1 MLCIKYESYK
11 KEDSNWGFKSH
22 SRRLGCGFFYKKYK
36 KECKCDTIQNYVRY
50 QYENHIST
58 ADKFYFISDSETTIS
73 NDNILAIQLEYDLS
87 LANSNN
93 KGFDILSKNDRSF
106 YHFSIV
112 VNKDGQYPKYINDL
126 KKMMNSIE
134 FVSSNESKKKQP
146 SFMTSTAPEKPKQP
160 SFMRSEES
168 NKTISSIANN
178 ENKINNS
185 NLEMHNQLGIKQR
198 SNQLQILSHDSYID
212 SAGIMHIIDEVE
224 NKSPTLVKFV
234 KVIGTLYDNNN
245 KVVGTSFTFT
255 EPSDLVAGEK
265 APFDL
270 IITDASI
277 PIEQIERYALKVSGQ

>member
-1 MLCIKYESYK
+1 
-11 KEDSNWGFKSH
+11 
-22 SRRLGCGFFYKKYK
+22 
-36 KECKCDTIQNYVRY
+36 
-50 QYENHIST
+50 
-58 ADKFYFISDSETTIS
+58 
-73 NDNILAIQLEYDLS
+73 
-87 LANSNN
+87 
-93 KGFDILSKNDRSF
+93 
-106 YHFSIV
+106 
-112 VNKDGQYPKYINDL
+112 
-126 KKMMNSIE
+126 MMNSIE

-160 SFMRSEES
+160 SFMKSEES